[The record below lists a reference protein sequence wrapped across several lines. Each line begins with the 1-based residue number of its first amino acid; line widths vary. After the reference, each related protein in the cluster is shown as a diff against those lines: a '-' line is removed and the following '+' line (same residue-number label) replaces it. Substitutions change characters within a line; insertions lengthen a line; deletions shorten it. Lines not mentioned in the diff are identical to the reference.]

1 MNFYIA
7 EPVTR
12 LPLFNFLVR
21 YIFTEVLII
30 KKMIK
35 FVQNLAT
42 RETKTFSGYM
52 NTKEFVKWVL
62 AVLCGLFI
70 WGIVKFFM
78 FFMMLGSMIASAAS
92 FSGGS
97 GAVIPKEGVLLMDM
111 SKFEITEQTQESNPL
126 TSIQGR
132 EIALVGL
139 HDAVKAIHKA
149 AEDPGVQYILVKTD
163 GASTSLTKLEE
174 LRKALT
180 DFRKSGKAVIAYGE
194 AFTSG
199 SYYLASVADKIY
211 TTRHHGGNNF
221 MLGISGRMLF
231 LKDLLDKLGVNYQL
245 IRHGKYKSAGEMYVK
260 NAPSPENM
268 EQNQA
273 MIDSMW
279 ETVAAETA
287 GSRGV
292 SVDSLNY
299 FIDHLS
305 IALPED
311 MVSHN
316 LADEALSVEE
326 YKGKLADLAGKDSYK
341 DVKFIPFCDYA
352 AAKAT
357 PNLNAKKNIA
367 VIYANGNILEQDDP
381 NNISGDRFAG
391 IIAKVRADS
400 TVKAVVFRVN
410 SPGGTVLAA
419 SKIKEEIDLTRAVKP
434 VIASYGDYAAS
445 GGYWIS
451 NSCDHIFSNA
461 TTLTGSIGVFSAIPE
476 FGKTLKDI
484 VHVNMVPVKSH
495 KHSDM
500 LSLTRPFD
508 AGETAWMQV
517 YVDDIYNSFVSI
529 VAQGRDMTFEAVD
542 EIAQGRVWTG
552 ADALKI
558 GLVDEIGTLEDAI
571 KYAAS
576 MAGDADIEN
585 WGIASYPKPLT
596 IMEQL
601 LQQFGKTTNPEEAMA
616 NALAGTPLEGVA
628 KNLLDWQRSWA
639 KGQGDLVFAR
649 MPFEIEIR

>member
-1 MNFYIA
+1 MLKFA
-7 EPVTR
+7 
-12 LPLFNFLVR
+12 FNSH
-21 YIFTEVLII
+21 EE
-30 KKMIK
+30 
-35 FVQNLAT
+35 
-42 RETKTFSGYM
+42 ETKTFSSDM

-70 WGIVKFFM
+70 WGIVKFIM
-78 FFMMLGSMIASAAS
+78 GFMMLASMIASAAS

-97 GAVIPKEGVLLMDM
+97 GAAIPKEGVLLMDM
-111 SKFEITEQTQESNPL
+111 SIFAVAEQTQESNPL
-126 TSIQGR
+126 SSIQGN
-132 EIALVGL
+132 EVALVGL
-139 HDAVKAIHKA
+139 HDAVTAIHKA

-163 GASTSLTKLEE
+163 GIATSLSKLEE

-199 SYYLASVADKIY
+199 TYYLASVADKIY
-211 TTRHHGGNNF
+211 TTSHHGGNTF
-221 MLGISGRMLF
+221 MLGISGSMLF

-287 GSRGV
+287 ESRGV

-299 FIDHLS
+299 FIDNLT

-311 MVSHN
+311 MVNHN
-316 LADEALSVEE
+316 LADAVLSVEE
-326 YKGKLADLAGKDSYK
+326 YKEKLADLAGKDSYK
-341 DVKFIPFCDYA
+341 DVKFISFCDYA

-357 PNLNAKKNIA
+357 PNLAAKKKIA

-381 NNISGDRFAG
+381 NNISGDRFAS

-451 NSCDHIFSNA
+451 NSCDHIFTNA

-484 VHVNMVPVKSH
+484 AHVNMVPVKSH

-508 AGETAWMQV
+508 AEETAWMQV
-517 YVDDIYNSFVSI
+517 YVDDIYNNFVSI
-529 VAQGRDMTFEAVD
+529 VAEGRGMTFETVD

-571 KYAAS
+571 RYAAS
-576 MAGDADIEN
+576 MAGDADVEN
-585 WGIASYPKPLT
+585 WGIANYPKPLT
-596 IMEQL
+596 ALEQL

-616 NALAGTPLEGVA
+616 SVLDGTPLEGLA
-628 KNLLDWQRSWA
+628 KNLLNWQRTWA